1 MLSRSLSKDSQP
13 SIDFERQNSMGSPT
27 ATTSLK
33 ERRGLKLGIDT
44 GGGAAAKAVQ
54 AATNSPPA
62 VQKTPEK
69 LSVSTEPKVL
79 MPKEE
84 ATMDRSASQRS
95 TYSSNNPVEP
105 ASPLLVRRMGS
116 TPGSTKGPD
125 VKLPVPV
132 EVPQPQ
138 PQLRIEATKAANM
151 DLEAPSSPKRV
162 RRKSGILNAG
172 DSEAL
177 ARSAHSSPSLTGIH
191 AGKEAQDSE
200 AL

>member
-116 TPGSTKGPD
+116 TPGPD

-162 RRKSGILNAG
+162 RRKSGILNAA

-177 ARSAHSSPSLTGIH
+177 ARSA
-191 AGKEAQDSE
+191 
-200 AL
+200 